1 MEKELKKTFTTKSR
15 KVALSF
21 FLLTLCLSGCGMRN
35 VYLDVIQG
43 NYYSG
48 RGQYQEAIVSYMRA
62 FETGKHTD
70 WVEYN
75 LGNAYYSLGEIEAA
89 ASVWDKAAETQDP
102 RLQFHLAYNKGS
114 LYYEMGKYREAYEEF
129 KHALRLEPSAMDAK
143 INLELSLRKMNS
155 AGGNP
160 AQGNNAPQPA
170 GEDSGRILDYVKRK
184 EGTKW
189 KASDEIS
196 SPEKDDW

>member
-1 MEKELKKTFTTKSR
+1 MLFI
-15 KVALSF
+15 V
-21 FLLTLCLSGCGMRN
+21 CLSGCEIRN

-43 NYYSG
+43 QYHYG

-62 FETGKHTD
+62 LESGKHTP

-75 LGNAYYSLGEIEAA
+75 LGNAYHSLGEVEAA
-89 ASVWDKAAETQDP
+89 AAIWDRAAETTDP

-129 KHALRLEPSAMDAK
+129 KHALRLEPSAVDAK

-155 AGGNP
+155 GGGSQTP
-160 AQGNNAPQPA
+160 GTGGPPPA
-170 GEDSGRILDYVKRK
+170 GEDTGRILDYVKRR

-196 SPEKDDW
+196 QPDRDDW